1 MTTLEKIGIQGIRSY
16 NDEDVEILEFA
27 TPITIIYGNNGSG
40 KSTIIECLKVS
51 CTGDFPPNAEKGKS
65 FLHDP
70 LISNKMNI
78 RGKID
83 VLLNN
88 YNNKRI
94 GISRSY
100 NLFYSKD
107 KNKKVKHTFRALDNN
122 IIIKKEKGDDLII
135 TNKCVDINNHIPK
148 LMGVSK
154 ALLENVIFC
163 HHDENLW
170 PFSESIKIKKKFDEL
185 FGDDHFSKILE
196 ELLKCK
202 KYLNDLLKRKE
213 FDLIHIKENFEKKKN
228 IYIEIEKNEKEI
240 QSAQICIQLD
250 VEEIEENTII
260 LNNLIK
266 KKNLLYKLIGNIDSY
281 FLLYT
286 KFKVD
291 AEAYKDLK
299 EVYEENY
306 TELLYF
312 QEVFNNDINKC
323 EICIQKVKQ
332 DIQNL
337 QHEKDTCMF
346 NYNESNKYDDNY
358 ELSKKQLNEY
368 IIKRDDIRNKLKDIF
383 FYNDQ
388 IFFSN
393 YKGNSSSDMIKHSS
407 INEGHQKEKLK
418 KKFKKHDSVYIK
430 DHLLKEYENL
440 LHMYD
445 IHKEDIALYNHDVM
459 LSYKNEEHIPSNAR

>member
-418 KKFKKHDSVYIK
+418 KEI
-430 DHLLKEYENL
+430 
-440 LHMYD
+440 
-445 IHKEDIALYNHDVM
+445 
-459 LSYKNEEHIPSNAR
+459 

>member
-1 MTTLEKIGIQGIRSY
+1 MR
-16 NDEDVEILEFA
+16 
-27 TPITIIYGNNGSG
+27 
-40 KSTIIECLKVS
+40 
-51 CTGDFPPNAEKGKS
+51 
-65 FLHDP
+65 
-70 LISNKMNI
+70 
-78 RGKID
+78 
-83 VLLNN
+83 
-88 YNNKRI
+88 
-94 GISRSY
+94 
-100 NLFYSKD
+100 
-107 KNKKVKHTFRALDNN
+107 
-122 IIIKKEKGDDLII
+122 
-135 TNKCVDINNHIPK
+135 
-148 LMGVSK
+148 
-154 ALLENVIFC
+154 
-163 HHDENLW
+163 
-170 PFSESIKIKKKFDEL
+170 
-185 FGDDHFSKILE
+185 
-196 ELLKCK
+196 
-202 KYLNDLLKRKE
+202 
-213 FDLIHIKENFEKKKN
+213 KKKN

-368 IIKRDDIRNKLKDIF
+368 ITKRDDIRNKLKDIF

-388 IFFSN
+388 IFF
-393 YKGNSSSDMIKHSS
+393 
-407 INEGHQKEKLK
+407 
-418 KKFKKHDSVYIK
+418 F
-430 DHLLKEYENL
+430 
-440 LHMYD
+440 
-445 IHKEDIALYNHDVM
+445 
-459 LSYKNEEHIPSNAR
+459 